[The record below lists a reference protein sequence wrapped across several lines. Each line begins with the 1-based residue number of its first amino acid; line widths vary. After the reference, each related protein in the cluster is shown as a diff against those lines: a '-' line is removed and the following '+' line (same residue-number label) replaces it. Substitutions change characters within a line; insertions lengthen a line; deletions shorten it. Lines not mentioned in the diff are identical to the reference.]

1 MRDCLGEELL
11 QSYIDGELDPVR
23 ARDVT
28 GHLVRCRECAQ
39 RARAVENES
48 RLVSEILRLDVEVPT
63 ERLRRRLQEKISA
76 IESDRQKSAWM
87 PFAHPALMR
96 SLGAMALA
104 TICAVA
110 FFWLAQRRPDSTRE
124 ETRSV
129 TPAERTEPSAAAISS
144 GTPERDEP
152 RARPASAASRPHAVE
167 RAKTAQRPKSERL
180 LEDENRYLHAI
191 AKLSAAV
198 DAKPEV
204 TAQPSVRTGFEKN
217 MLVVDQAITAAREAV
232 RRNPQDPDA
241 RALLRSA
248 YQSKVELLSMLAEE
262 GGVPQR

>member
-23 ARDVT
+23 ARNVT

-87 PFAHPALMR
+87 PFARPALMR

-110 FFWLAQRRPDSTRE
+110 FFWLAQRRPDSTR
-124 ETRSV
+124 SV

-144 GTPERDEP
+144 GTPERDEL

-232 RRNPQDPDA
+232 RRNPQDQDA

-262 GGVPQR
+262 GGVPRR